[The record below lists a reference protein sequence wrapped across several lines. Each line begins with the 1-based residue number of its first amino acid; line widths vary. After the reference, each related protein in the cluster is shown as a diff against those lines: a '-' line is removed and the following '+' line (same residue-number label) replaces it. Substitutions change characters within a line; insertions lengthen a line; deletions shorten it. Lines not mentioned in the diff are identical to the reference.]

1 MNHKTVQEKQQS
13 HTSMKIVS
21 AILCFGI
28 IVSVI
33 GNIYQFNSNGTLKSQ
48 IAALES
54 EIKTLETE
62 SDTLHK
68 EIKSKQTTVS
78 DLSLQIEDLNT
89 AIETLKAEN
98 QGLSDSLKSL
108 EERQKEE
115 AAVKVNTSEIAESD
129 TKVQESKTSSNS
141 NGNGGGNG
149 SGSNGGN
156 GGGSTTPSGNGNTNA
171 KAMEVLKSLGVD
183 PSQDV
188 SGGWDTPSPDG
199 GHAASG
205 EGIHAE

>member
-1 MNHKTVQEKQQS
+1 MNHKTAQEKQQS

-21 AILCFGI
+21 AILCIGI

-33 GNIYQFNSNGTLKSQ
+33 GNIYQFSSNDTLKSQ

-68 EIKSKQTTVS
+68 EIESKQTTVS

-98 QGLSDSLKSL
+98 QSLSDSLKAL

-115 AAVKVNTSEIAESD
+115 AAVKDNTSDIVESD
-129 TKVQESKTSSNS
+129 TKVQESKPSS
-141 NGNGGGNG
+141 NGNGGGG
-149 SGSNGGN
+149 STSSGGN
-156 GGGSTTPSGNGNTNA
+156 GGNA
-171 KAMEVLKSLGVD
+171 DINARAQEAFKQLGVD
-183 PSQDV
+183 PSKDISQDV
-188 SGGWDTPSPDG
+188 AAPAPDWNVKAPDELKG
-199 GHAASG
+199 VEAY
-205 EGIHAE
+205 

>member
-33 GNIYQFNSNGTLKSQ
+33 VNIYQFNSNGTLKSQ
-48 IAALES
+48 IAALQS
-54 EIKTLETE
+54 NIQALETDR
-62 SDTLHK
+62 DTLGK
-68 EIKSKQTTVS
+68 EIKSKQTTMS
-78 DLSLQIEDLNT
+78 ELSLQIEDLNT

-98 QGLSDSLKSL
+98 QGLSDSLKDL

-115 AAVKVNTSEIAESD
+115 AAVKTNTSDTVESD
-129 TKVQESKTSSNS
+129 NKVQESKPSSNG

-149 SGSNGGN
+149 G
-156 GGGSTTPSGNGNTNA
+156 GGGSTTPSGSDGEKLRNA
-171 KAMEVLKSLGVD
+171 LKQLGVD
-183 PSQDV
+183 TSQDA
-188 SGGWDTPSPDG
+188 SEAWKNAAPAPSI
-199 GHAASG
+199 GHQSAG

>member
-1 MNHKTVQEKQQS
+1 MNHKTAQEKQQS

-21 AILCFGI
+21 AILCIGI

-33 GNIYQFNSNGTLKSQ
+33 GNIYQFSSNDTLKSQ

-68 EIKSKQTTVS
+68 EIESKQTTVS

-98 QGLSDSLKSL
+98 QGLSDSLKAL

-115 AAVKVNTSEIAESD
+115 AAVKDNTSDTVESD
-129 TKVQESKTSSNS
+129 TKVQESKPSSNDNTSS
-141 NGNGGGNG
+141 GGNG
-149 SGSNGGN
+149 
-156 GGGSTTPSGNGNTNA
+156 GGGSTTPSGSDGQKLMDA
-171 KAMEVLKSLGVD
+171 LKQLGVD
-183 PSQDV
+183 TSQDA
-188 SGGWDTPSPDG
+188 SEAWKNAAPAPEQG
-199 GHAASG
+199 GHRASG